1 MIIWLST
8 YIITNLTDLKSEKLY
23 GVFNDQKERCQM
35 ALWIKTYFGR
45 YSWLNKNTTPCTPKN
60 GFWYSLDVILKFSNM
75 FPCHSNA
82 GIFLTYWIM
91 GVWDRK
97 SQEKDCWR
105 GAFVSHIDASVFRGQ
120 VVEFIY
126 LKIKGNIKISVI
138 SVNCFRVNLKY
149 FTEQNWGPWQI
160 WLIERLTHT
169 ETASDFK
176 ATCRT
181 PLPIHL

>member
-120 VVEFIY
+120 VVEFI
-126 LKIKGNIKISVI
+126 IKDKREYKNFCHFCKLFQSKFEIFYWTKLGALT
-138 SVNCFRVNLKY
+138 NL
-149 FTEQNWGPWQI
+149 I
-160 WLIERLTHT
+160 DR
-169 ETASDFK
+169 
-176 ATCRT
+176 
-181 PLPIHL
+181 